1 MSFVIGEKLPNQMKV
16 LTITAVGPGDPSLL
30 TLAAVEA
37 IQESTVVSYPVSTL
51 GGESL
56 AEKIASKWI
65 TKDKKKLPLHFPMV
79 DDQNTL
85 KSAWRFAGN
94 ELMKMVE
101 NGERV
106 VFLAQGDISLFST
119 GLYLSKELEK
129 YHPECVVKLIPGVTS
144 FSAAAANS
152 KFPLAFQDEQLLV
165 LPVPDSYEELKVVLS
180 DAASKK
186 RVVVLLKLGKKWE
199 WVQPL
204 LKELNLIKKS
214 IFAERIGFSD
224 QQILR
229 ASDLPAG
236 TRPYFSLLLIRQ
248 SWPLTMP

>member
-1 MSFVIGEKLPNQMKV
+1 MKV
-16 LTITAVGPGDPSLL
+16 LTIAGVGPGDPSLL

-37 IQESTVVSYPVSTL
+37 IQESTVVSYPVSTR
-51 GGESL
+51 GGDSL

-85 KSAWRFAGN
+85 KSAWRVAGN
-94 ELMKMVE
+94 ELMKMVDK
-101 NGERV
+101 GERV

-119 GLYLSKELEK
+119 GSYLSKELEK

-144 FSAAAANS
+144 FSAAAAKS
-152 KFPLAFQDEQLLV
+152 KLPLAFQEEELLV
-165 LPVPDSYEELKVVLS
+165 LPVPDSYEELKTILS
-180 DAASKK
+180 DSMSKK

-199 WVQPL
+199 WVKFL
-204 LKELNLIKKS
+204 LEELDLIKIS

-229 ASDLPAG
+229 TSELPSGA
-236 TRPYFSLLLIRQ
+236 RPYFSLLLIRQ

>member
-1 MSFVIGEKLPNQMKV
+1 MTN
-16 LTITAVGPGDPSLL
+16 LTIAGVGPGDPSLL
-30 TLAAVEA
+30 TLAAVDA
-37 IQESTVVSYPVSTL
+37 IQESTVVSYPVSTI
-51 GGESL
+51 GGDSL

-85 KSAWRFAGN
+85 KSAWRVAGK
-94 ELMKMVE
+94 ELMKMVDK
-101 NGERV
+101 GERV

-119 GLYLSKELEK
+119 GSYLSKELEK
-129 YHPECVVKLIPGVTS
+129 YHPECNVKLIPGVTS
-144 FSAAAANS
+144 FSAAAAKS
-152 KFPLAFQDEQLLV
+152 KLPLAFQEEELLV
-165 LPVPDSYEELKVVLS
+165 LPVPDSYDELKSILS

-186 RVVVLLKLGKKWE
+186 RVVVLLKLGKKWD
-199 WVQPL
+199 WVKL
-204 LKELNLIKKS
+204 LLEELDLIKIS

-229 ASDLPAG
+229 ASDLPSG

>member
-1 MSFVIGEKLPNQMKV
+1 MKV
-16 LTITAVGPGDPSLL
+16 LTIAGVGPGDPSLL
-30 TLAAVEA
+30 TLAVVDA
-37 IQESTVVSYPVSTL
+37 IQESTVVSYPVSMR
-51 GGESL
+51 GGDSL

-85 KSAWRFAGN
+85 KSAWRFAGK
-94 ELMKMVE
+94 ELMKMVDK
-101 NGERV
+101 GERV

-119 GLYLSKELEK
+119 GSYLSKELEK

-144 FSAAAANS
+144 FSAAAAKS
-152 KFPLAFQDEQLLV
+152 KLPLAFQEEELLV
-165 LPVPDSYEELKVVLS
+165 LPVPDSYDELKSILS
-180 DAASKK
+180 DAALQK

-199 WVQPL
+199 WVKL
-204 LKELNLIKKS
+204 LLEELDLIKIS

-229 ASDLPAG
+229 ASDLPSG

>member
-1 MSFVIGEKLPNQMKV
+1 MKV
-16 LTITAVGPGDPSLL
+16 LTIAGVGPGDPSLL

-37 IQESTVVSYPVSTL
+37 IQESTVVSYPVSTR
-51 GGESL
+51 GGVSL

-85 KSAWRFAGN
+85 KSAWRVAGR
-94 ELMKMVE
+94 ELRKMVDK
-101 NGERV
+101 GERV

-119 GLYLSKELEK
+119 GSYLSKELEK

-144 FSAAAANS
+144 FSAAAAKS
-152 KFPLAFQDEQLLV
+152 KLPLAFQEEELLV
-165 LPVPDSYEELKVVLS
+165 LPVPDSYDELKSILS
-180 DAASKK
+180 DAALKK

-199 WVQPL
+199 WVKL
-204 LKELNLIKKS
+204 LLEELDLIKIS

-229 ASDLPAG
+229 ASDLPSG

>member
-1 MSFVIGEKLPNQMKV
+1 MKV
-16 LTITAVGPGDPSLL
+16 LTIAGVGPGDPSLL
-30 TLAAVEA
+30 TLAAVDA
-37 IQESTVVSYPVSTL
+37 IQESTVVSYPVSTR
-51 GGESL
+51 GGDSL

-85 KSAWRFAGN
+85 KSAWRVAGK
-94 ELMKMVE
+94 ELMKMVDK
-101 NGERV
+101 GERV

-119 GLYLSKELEK
+119 GSYLSKELEK

-144 FSAAAANS
+144 FSAAAAKS
-152 KFPLAFQDEQLLV
+152 KLPLAFQEEELLV
-165 LPVPDSYEELKVVLS
+165 LPVPDSYDELKSILS
-180 DAASKK
+180 DAALQK

-199 WVQPL
+199 WVKL
-204 LKELNLIKKS
+204 LLEELDLIKIS

-229 ASDLPAG
+229 ASDLPSG

>member
-1 MSFVIGEKLPNQMKV
+1 MKV
-16 LTITAVGPGDPSLL
+16 LTIAGLGPGDPSLL
-30 TLAAVEA
+30 TLAAVDA
-37 IQESTVVSYPVSTL
+37 IQESTVVSYPVSTR
-51 GGESL
+51 GGDSL

-85 KSAWRFAGN
+85 KSAWRVAGR
-94 ELMKMVE
+94 ELMKMVDK
-101 NGERV
+101 GERV

-119 GLYLSKELEK
+119 GSYLSKELEK

-144 FSAAAANS
+144 FSAAAAKS
-152 KFPLAFQDEQLLV
+152 KLPLAFQEEELLV
-165 LPVPDSYEELKVVLS
+165 LPVPDSYDDLKSILS
-180 DAASKK
+180 DAASQK

-199 WVQPL
+199 WVKL
-204 LKELNLIKKS
+204 LLEELDLIKIS

-229 ASDLPAG
+229 ASDLPSG

-248 SWPLTMP
+248 NCPLTMP

>member
-1 MSFVIGEKLPNQMKV
+1 MKV
-16 LTITAVGPGDPSLL
+16 LTIAGVGPGDPSLL
-30 TLAAVEA
+30 TLAAVDA
-37 IQESTVVSYPVSTL
+37 IQESTVVSYPVSTR
-51 GGESL
+51 GGDSL

-65 TKDKKKLPLHFPMV
+65 TKNKKKLPLHFPMV

-85 KSAWRFAGN
+85 KSAWRVAGK
-94 ELMKMVE
+94 ELMKMVDK
-101 NGERV
+101 GERV
-106 VFLAQGDISLFST
+106 VFLAQGDITLFST
-119 GLYLSKELEK
+119 GSYLSKELEK

-144 FSAAAANS
+144 FSAAAAKS
-152 KFPLAFQDEQLLV
+152 KLPLAFQEEELLV
-165 LPVPDSYEELKVVLS
+165 LPVPDSYDELKSILS

-199 WVQPL
+199 WVKL
-204 LKELNLIKKS
+204 LLEELDLIKIS

-229 ASDLPAG
+229 ASDLPSG

>member
-1 MSFVIGEKLPNQMKV
+1 MKV
-16 LTITAVGPGDPSLL
+16 LTIAGVGPGDPSLL

-37 IQESTVVSYPVSTL
+37 IQESTVVSYPVSTR
-51 GGESL
+51 GGDSL

-85 KSAWRFAGN
+85 KSAWRVAGK
-94 ELMKMVE
+94 ELMKMVDK
-101 NGERV
+101 GERV

-119 GLYLSKELEK
+119 GSYLSKELEK

-144 FSAAAANS
+144 FSAAAAKS
-152 KFPLAFQDEQLLV
+152 KLPLAFQEEELLV
-165 LPVPDSYEELKVVLS
+165 LPVPDSYEELKVILS
-180 DAASKK
+180 EAASKK
-186 RVVVLLKLGKKWE
+186 RVVVLLKLGNKWE
-199 WVQPL
+199 WVKL
-204 LKELNLIKKS
+204 LLEELDLIKIS
-214 IFAERIGFSD
+214 IFAEKIGFSD
-224 QQILR
+224 QQILK
-229 ASDLPAG
+229 ASDLPSG

>member
-1 MSFVIGEKLPNQMKV
+1 MKV
-16 LTITAVGPGDPSLL
+16 LTITGVGPGDTSLL
-30 TLAAVEA
+30 TLAAVDA
-37 IQESTVVSYPVSTL
+37 IKESTVVSYPVSTR
-51 GGESL
+51 GGDSL

-85 KSAWRFAGN
+85 KSAWRVAGR
-94 ELMKMVE
+94 ELMKMVDK
-101 NGERV
+101 GERV

-119 GLYLSKELEK
+119 GSYLSKELEK

-144 FSAAAANS
+144 FSAAAAKS
-152 KFPLAFQDEQLLV
+152 KLPLAFQEEELLV
-165 LPVPDSYEELKVVLS
+165 LPVPDSYDELKSILS

-199 WVQPL
+199 WVKL
-204 LKELNLIKKS
+204 LLEELDLIKIS

-229 ASDLPAG
+229 ASDLPSV

>member
-1 MSFVIGEKLPNQMKV
+1 MKV
-16 LTITAVGPGDPSLL
+16 LTIAGVGPGDPSLL
-30 TLAAVEA
+30 TLAAVDA
-37 IQESTVVSYPVSTL
+37 IQESTVVSYPVSTR
-51 GGESL
+51 GGDSL

-85 KSAWRFAGN
+85 KSAWRVAGR
-94 ELMKMVE
+94 ELMKMVDK
-101 NGERV
+101 GERV

-119 GLYLSKELEK
+119 GSYLSKELEK

-144 FSAAAANS
+144 FSAAAAKS
-152 KFPLAFQDEQLLV
+152 KLPLAFQEEELLV
-165 LPVPDSYEELKVVLS
+165 LPVPDSYDELKSILS

-199 WVQPL
+199 WVKL
-204 LKELNLIKKS
+204 LLEELDLIKIS

-229 ASDLPAG
+229 ASDLPSG
-236 TRPYFSLLLIRQ
+236 PRSYFSLLLIRQ